1 WAKNRPAAGGAHSIP
16 TRLFPTDNWWNL
28 KISQAPVDTRS
39 ASYITGLNGVGPSYD
54 WGNNYGLPY
63 TTTPSSGGSMK
74 LFDSGSGLS
83 RMVTVESTGLFRLV
97 FEAG

>member
-1 WAKNRPAAGGAHSIP
+1 MTSTSLTRKMLFSFLLTLTLAGYANSQTYWAKNRPAAGGAHSIP

-63 TTTPSSGGSMK
+63 TTVSGNYPK
-74 LFDSGSGLS
+74 
-83 RMVTVESTGLFRLV
+83 
-97 FEAG
+97 